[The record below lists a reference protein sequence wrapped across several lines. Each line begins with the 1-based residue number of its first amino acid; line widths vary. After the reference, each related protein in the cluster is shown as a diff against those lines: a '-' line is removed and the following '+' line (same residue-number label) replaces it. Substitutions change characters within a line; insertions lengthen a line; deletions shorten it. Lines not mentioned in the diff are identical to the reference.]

1 MYKLIDYSSN
11 YSETTGKLW
20 FYLKN
25 EVTNFITN
33 IENIDDF
40 KSFKYKTKLIGN
52 TVVEVANGIIKNA
65 TSTLLLKYLN
75 NSWRSLEIPLINY
88 KVELKL

>member
-1 MYKLIDYSSN
+1 MHKLIDYSSN

-40 KSFKYKTKLIGN
+40 KPFKYKTKLIGN

-75 NSWRSLEIPLINY
+75 NSWRSLEMPLINY